1 MVQREEEDRE
11 GAGRLDVDVDEPAV
25 LEVADELAALAERE
39 RVSPEEPPARGG
51 GASALPALVQRRKR
65 THSMYTTEKTMKPR
79 NIIWSAFFRRSKPLY
94 KYDKPEVA
102 VGRA

>member
-1 MVQREEEDRE
+1 
-11 GAGRLDVDVDEPAV
+11 
-25 LEVADELAALAERE
+25 
-39 RVSPEEPPARGG
+39 
-51 GASALPALVQRRKR
+51 
-65 THSMYTTEKTMKPR
+65 MYTTEKTMKPR

>member
-39 RVSPEEPPARGG
+39 RVSPEEPPVRERCVSSAGARREAGQD
-51 GASALPALVQRRKR
+51 ALDVDDGEDHQREEQHLQRVLPPQEAR
-65 THSMYTTEKTMKPR
+65 VE
-79 NIIWSAFFRRSKPLY
+79 
-94 KYDKPEVA
+94 
-102 VGRA
+102 